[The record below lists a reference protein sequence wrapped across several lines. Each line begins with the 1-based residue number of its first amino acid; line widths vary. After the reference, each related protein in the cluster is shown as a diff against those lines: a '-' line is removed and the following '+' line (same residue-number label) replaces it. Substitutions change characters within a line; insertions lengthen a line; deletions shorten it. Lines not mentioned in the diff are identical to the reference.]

1 MEEHEKYHGW
11 HLDKRVSVGHLV
23 TTAAVVAGFA
33 TWLMTLDAKID
44 RNTLRVDELRYD
56 AAAHQVMAQEQFTR
70 LDNSIQAQT
79 KRLEGRMEAQYSEI
93 IRRLEIMDQRMV
105 EQIRESNGRRQ

>member
-1 MEEHEKYHGW
+1 MAEAHEKYYGW

-23 TTAAVVAGFA
+23 TTAVVVATFVI
-33 TWLMTLDAKID
+33 WLMQMDGKITVLDKAIQEVVLDDARHAEHADDQMLRLEVKID
-44 RNTLRVDELRYD
+44 G
-56 AAAHQVMAQEQFTR
+56 
-70 LDNSIQAQT
+70 QT

-105 EQIRESNGRRQ
+105 EQIKENNGR

>member
-1 MEEHEKYHGW
+1 MEQHEKYYGW

-23 TTAAVVAGFA
+23 TTAVVVATFVV
-33 TWLMTLDAKID
+33 WLMQLDGRITVLDRAIQEVVLDDARHADHADAQILRLEAKID
-44 RNTLRVDELRYD
+44 G
-56 AAAHQVMAQEQFTR
+56 
-70 LDNSIQAQT
+70 QT

-105 EQIRESNGRRQ
+105 EQIREVNGK